1 MAVTNFLVSSLPAY
15 VKTNEDLLVK
25 NFALVGSETRL
36 RIGRQFGIKKDAYLN
51 YLDIAATL
59 QDGSSCGFDPLDEIT
74 LSQRTIETAAIKVN
88 GEICPETLL
97 GKYAEYLVR
106 INATEHDLPFE
117 QYIVD
122 ALVAELN
129 KKIEKLIWLGDT
141 SSANTDIKW
150 IDGFIAQMSA
160 DASVIP
166 VSITAGTPAYEGIRQ
181 VYLSLPEEALE
192 KGAEIYVSPAIF
204 RNFVNDLVVLNYYH
218 YAGPVNEAPSE
229 FIFPGSDVKVVKTP
243 GLSGDLNIVGT
254 FPANLVYGCD
264 GENDQES
271 IDIWWS
277 ADNRV
282 FRYEAKWNS
291 GVAYHFPDQVVL
303 GTFAAA
309 PDAMGLCPCTP
320 AGE

>member
-15 VKTNEDLLVK
+15 VKQNEDLLVK
-25 NFALVGSETRL
+25 NFALVGTDTRR

-51 YLDIAATL
+51 YLDLAPTL
-59 QDGSSCGFDPLDEIT
+59 QDGSACGFDPLDEIT
-74 LSQRTIETAAIKVN
+74 LSQRTIETAAIKVQ
-88 GEICPETLL
+88 GQICPETLL
-97 GKYAEYLVR
+97 GKWGEYLVR

-117 QYIVD
+117 EYIVD
-122 ALVAELN
+122 ALVRELN

-141 SSANTDIKW
+141 SSANTDLKW
-150 IDGFIAQMSA
+150 IDGFIVQMSA

-166 VSITAGTPAYEGIRQ
+166 VAISGTTAFEGIRE
-181 VYLSLPEEALE
+181 VYLAIPEEALE
-192 KGAEIYVSPAIF
+192 RGAEIYVSPSIF

-218 YAGPVNEAPSE
+218 YAGPQDEAPSE
-229 FIFPGSDVKVVKTP
+229 FIFPGSDVRVVKTA
-243 GLSGDLNIVGT
+243 GLSGDLNIVAT
-254 FPANLVYGCD
+254 FPENLVYGCD

-277 ADNRV
+277 EDNRV

-291 GVAYHFPDQVVL
+291 GVAYHFPDQIVL

-309 PDAMGLCPCTP
+309 PDAMGICPCTP